1 MTRVQSDLLGD
12 SGSDPAVRD
21 IVNGGPAFDMHSHLG
36 RFFSEEGDPATPVA
50 EMRKGGVVGCV
61 VSAIADLPVLDR
73 TIHGLKATRT
83 PRPGELFAA
92 TSGQLDRLD
101 ESLHRHNVILAKSAR
116 AIREAAASD
125 QIAMVAGIEGADFL
139 ERDIGGV
146 EWAHGRG
153 VRLIQ
158 LVHYRINA
166 VGDIQT
172 EAPRFGGLTDFGA
185 EVISEMDRLGMVID
199 LAHATFRVTENVAS
213 RTRNPIVI
221 SHTMLGDKHPRMIG
235 PDHARLVADTGGIIG
250 VWPSTLVVESF
261 EEYVDGIMRLID
273 LIGVDAVGIGTDH
286 GSMREPVLGGYARF
300 DRLAKA
306 LLDRELSAEDAGKV
320 LGGNFVRVFERVV
333 GGPFLRS
340 FEDIV
345 AG

>member
-1 MTRVQSDLLGD
+1 MTSVQSDLREGD
-12 SGSDPAVRD
+12 KTDPEIRD
-21 IVNGGPAFDMHSHLG
+21 IVVKGPAFDMHSHLG
-36 RFFSEEGDPATPVA
+36 RFFSEEGDPETPVG
-50 EMRKGGVVGCV
+50 EMRRGGVVGCV

-73 TIHGLKATRT
+73 TVRGLKAARS

-92 TSGQLDRLD
+92 TSRQLDRLD

-116 AIREAAASD
+116 EIRESAAAD
-125 QIAMVAGIEGADFL
+125 KIAMIAGIEGADFL

-172 EAPRFGGLTDFGA
+172 EEPRYGGLTDFGSD
-185 EVISEMDRLGMVID
+185 VVSEMDRLGIIID
-199 LAHATFRVTENVAS
+199 LAHATFKVTEDVARRS
-213 RTRNPIVI
+213 RNPILI
-221 SHTMLGDKHPRMIG
+221 SHTMLGNKHPRMIG
-235 PDHARLVADTGGIIG
+235 PDHAKIVAETGGVIG
-250 VWPSTLVVESF
+250 VWPSALVVDSF
-261 EEYVDGIMRLID
+261 EEYVDAIVRLVD
-273 LIGVDAVGIGTDH
+273 LIGADAVGIGTDH

-300 DRLAKA
+300 DLLARA
-306 LLDRELSAEDAGKV
+306 LLDRGLSAEEAGKI
-320 LGGNFVRVFERVV
+320 LGGNFLRVFERVV
-333 GGPFLRS
+333 SGTFLRS